1 MTDMQSNELENYKL
15 LDYRLAD
22 IEQKLDII
30 LEQLDLTLK
39 ANARLRVDLAK
50 TLPEVVEAAL
60 KKRAIQ
66 GYSRITA

>member
-1 MTDMQSNELENYKL
+1 MIDNCEVDDNKL
-15 LDYRLAD
+15 LDYRLTD
-22 IEQKLDII
+22 IEKKLEII

-39 ANARLRVDLAK
+39 ANARLRSDLAK

-60 KKRAIQ
+60 KKRAVQ